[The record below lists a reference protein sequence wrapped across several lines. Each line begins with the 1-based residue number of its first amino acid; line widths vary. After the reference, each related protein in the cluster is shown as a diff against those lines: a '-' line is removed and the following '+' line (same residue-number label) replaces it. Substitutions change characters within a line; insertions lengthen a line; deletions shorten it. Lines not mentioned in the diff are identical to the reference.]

1 MLVCNPTMP
10 NRPRPA
16 SRVNRVTGGQAA
28 GLVRGLFRRLLGM
41 SSMPDRRPHESSTMM
56 VKQKE
61 ELRTVTVPY
70 IPRPCRAGRPWNRR
84 APPGRGI
91 PCTPSLVRS
100 SRSAPPR
107 SDIPNDARMSQ
118 PIDGTVPEAAGITPA
133 VHDPHEG
140 LPSFRHSGGGRAPLA
155 ATRSSAHT
163 TTTPNR
169 RHHPKPR

>member
-1 MLVCNPTMP
+1 MEDGGVSCVPTHCRRAHRCGASLGSELRHARKRPETGSGSIRMKQ
-10 NRPRPA
+10 NRIADGHR
-16 SRVNRVTGGQAA
+16 SVHSA
-28 GLVRGLFRRLLGM
+28 GLEVLGHELDETIDLGIGPQVHIEPRKTVCRG
-41 SSMPDRRPHESSTMM
+41 
-56 VKQKE
+56 
-61 ELRTVTVPY
+61 
-70 IPRPCRAGRPWNRR
+70 
-84 APPGRGI
+84 
-91 PCTPSLVRS
+91 S